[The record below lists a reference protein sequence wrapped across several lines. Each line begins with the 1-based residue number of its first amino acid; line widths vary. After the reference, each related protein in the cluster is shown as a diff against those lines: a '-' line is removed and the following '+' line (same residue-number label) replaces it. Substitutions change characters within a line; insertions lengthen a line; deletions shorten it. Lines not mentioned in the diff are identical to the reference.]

1 MSLVDKKDVDTFI
14 QKMYDGF
21 YKNNERAQALSD
33 QKMYL
38 FASSPAQGAAVVEV
52 GNFLS
57 LTI

>member
-38 FASSPAQGAAVVEV
+38 FASSPRKA
-52 GNFLS
+52 LR
-57 LTI
+57 L